1 MIEILDSF
9 LKKVDILRKYTYAQY
24 TEEFRGI
31 GSFKINVPIIEEN
44 KYLLDDTEQYYVL
57 FDTKRNGKNKKILG
71 VVDKVEKEADS
82 DYDNQYTLSGRM
94 VQFIL
99 NSRVIKGTFSYSGN
113 TANFVSGIIYD
124 NILKNKDDRYIPIN
138 ISLEDVTKLNNQ
150 CSKIDKQVTGGYIW
164 DEIEPVLEQDG
175 LGLIIEPNIITE
187 KVIDGNKTNIEGL
200 SLTITLGT
208 DRRKWNKEN
217 NVSVVFSQS
226 LSNISR
232 TSYTRDTTNY
242 TNIAYTAGEGEE
254 ESRKWYEI
262 EINSDVK
269 NKNKKGIGRR
279 ELWIDARDIQSV
291 QDDKVL
297 TDKEYETLI
306 KQRTNEKAAEA
317 TGTRTYEST
326 LTEQNKQYVFGIDYN
341 IGDWC
346 TVIDSELEKVL
357 DVQII
362 TVTHTIQGTGTQ
374 EIIDVGF
381 SYGSKQ
387 SMDILKETRE
397 SANKID
403 NNTVNIKYLDNKQKT
418 LDDRVKILEHG
429 LEQLPTIPTDEFT
442 LLNDGEWYKYGKRTF
457 IKLNG
462 LYVGDVANCPYP
474 PKGGNVWQYVILL
487 NMNNG
492 TWWHGFMKI
501 SIDGSVSFQTIASIG
516 ATDLY
521 DCTGNNF
528 TVYGYVDFFNE

>member
-44 KYLLDDTEQYYVL
+44 KYLLDETEQYYVL

-94 VQFIL
+94 VQFVL
-99 NSRVIKGTFSYSGN
+99 KNRVIKGTFSYSGN

-138 ISLEDVTKLNNQ
+138 ISLEDATKLNNQ

-164 DEIEPVLEQDG
+164 DEIESVLEQDG

-200 SLTITLGT
+200 SLTITLGA

-232 TSYTRDTTNY
+232 ASYTSDTTNY
-242 TNIAYTAGEGEE
+242 TNVAYTAGEGEE

-269 NKNKKGIGRR
+269 SKNKKGIGRR

-291 QDDKVL
+291 QDDKTL

-317 TGTRTYEST
+317 METRTYEST

-357 DVQII
+357 DVQIV
-362 TVTHTIQGTGTQ
+362 TVVHTIQGTGTQ

-381 SYGSKQ
+381 SYGLKQ
-387 SMDILKETRE
+387 NMDVLKETRE
-397 SANKID
+397 SANKIE
-403 NNTVNIKYLDNKQKT
+403 NNNVNIKYLENKQKT
-418 LDDRVKILEHG
+418 LNNRVENLENG
-429 LEQLPTIPTDEFT
+429 LEQLPTIPADEFT
-442 LLNDGEWYKYGKRTF
+442 LSNDGEWYKYGKRTF

>member
-44 KYLLDDTEQYYVL
+44 KYLLDETEQYYVL

-94 VQFIL
+94 VQFVL
-99 NSRVIKGTFSYSGN
+99 KNRVIKGTFSYSGN

-138 ISLEDVTKLNNQ
+138 ISLEDATKLNNQ

-164 DEIEPVLEQDG
+164 DEIESVLEQDG

-200 SLTITLGT
+200 SLTITLGA

-232 TSYTRDTTNY
+232 ASYTRDTTNY
-242 TNIAYTAGEGEE
+242 TNVAYTAGEGEE

-269 NKNKKGIGRR
+269 SKNKKGIGRR

-291 QDDKVL
+291 QDDKTL

-317 TGTRTYEST
+317 METRTYEST

-357 DVQII
+357 DVQIV
-362 TVTHTIQGTGTQ
+362 TVVHTIQGTGTQ

-381 SYGSKQ
+381 SYGLKQ
-387 SMDILKETRE
+387 NMDVLKETRE
-397 SANKID
+397 SANKIE
-403 NNTVNIKYLDNKQKT
+403 NNNVNIKYLENKQKT
-418 LDDRVKILEHG
+418 LNNRVENLENG
-429 LEQLPTIPTDEFT
+429 LEQLPTIPADEFT
-442 LLNDGEWYKYGKRTF
+442 LSNDGEWYKYGKRTF

>member
-44 KYLLDDTEQYYVL
+44 KYLLDEIEQYYVL

-82 DYDNQYTLSGRM
+82 DYNNQYTLSGRM
-94 VQFIL
+94 VQFVL
-99 NSRVIKGTFSYSGN
+99 KNRVIKGTFSYSGN

-138 ISLEDVTKLNNQ
+138 ISLEDATKLNSQ

-175 LGLIIEPNIITE
+175 LGIIIEPNIITE

-242 TNIAYTAGEGEE
+242 TNVAYTAGEGEE
-254 ESRKWYEI
+254 KSRKWYEI
-262 EINSDVK
+262 EINSGVK
-269 NKNKKGIGRR
+269 SKNKKGIGRR

-291 QDDKVL
+291 QDDKTL

-317 TGTRTYEST
+317 METRTYEST

-357 DVQII
+357 DVQI
-362 TVTHTIQGTGTQ
+362 VTIVHTIQGTGTQ

-381 SYGSKQ
+381 SYGLKQ
-387 SMDILKETRE
+387 NMDVLKETRE
-397 SANKID
+397 SANKIE
-403 NNTVNIKYLDNKQKT
+403 NNNVNIKYLDNKQKT
-418 LDDRVKILEHG
+418 LDNRVENLENG
-429 LEQLPTIPTDEFT
+429 LKQLPTIPADEFT
-442 LLNDGEWYKYGKRTF
+442 LSHHGEWYKYGKRTF

-521 DCTGNNF
+521 NCTGNNF
-528 TVYGYVDFFNE
+528 TVYGYIDFFNE

>member
-44 KYLLDDTEQYYVL
+44 KYLLDETEQYYVL
-57 FDTKRNGKNKKILG
+57 LDTKRNGKNKKILG

-94 VQFIL
+94 VQFVL
-99 NSRVIKGTFSYSGN
+99 KNRVIKGTFSYSGN

-124 NILKNKDDRYIPIN
+124 NILKNKDDRYISIN
-138 ISLEDVTKLNNQ
+138 ISLEDATKLNNQ

-200 SLTITLGT
+200 SLTITLGA

-242 TNIAYTAGEGEE
+242 TNVAYTAGEGEE

-269 NKNKKGIGRR
+269 SKNKKGIGRR

-291 QDDKVL
+291 QDDKTL

-317 TGTRTYEST
+317 METRTYEST

-357 DVQII
+357 DVQIV
-362 TVTHTIQGTGTQ
+362 TVVHTIQGTGTQ

-381 SYGSKQ
+381 SYGLKQ
-387 SMDILKETRE
+387 NMDVLKETRE
-397 SANKID
+397 SANKIE
-403 NNTVNIKYLDNKQKT
+403 NNNVNIKYLDNKQKT
-418 LDDRVKILEHG
+418 LDNRVENLENG
-429 LEQLPTIPTDEFT
+429 LKQLPTIPADEFT
-442 LLNDGEWYKYGKRTF
+442 LSNDGEWYKYGKRTF

>member
-44 KYLLDDTEQYYVL
+44 KYLLDETEQYYVL

-94 VQFIL
+94 VQFVL
-99 NSRVIKGTFSYSGN
+99 KNRVTKGTFSYSGN

-124 NILKNKDDRYIPIN
+124 NILKNKDDRYIPIS
-138 ISLEDVTKLNNQ
+138 ISLENATKLNSQ

-200 SLTITLGT
+200 SLTITLGA

-242 TNIAYTAGEGEE
+242 TNVAYTAGEGEE

-269 NKNKKGIGRR
+269 SKNKKGIGRR

-291 QDDKVL
+291 QDDKTL

-317 TGTRTYEST
+317 METRTYEST

-357 DVQII
+357 DVQI
-362 TVTHTIQGTGTQ
+362 VTIVHTIQGTGTQ

-381 SYGSKQ
+381 SYGLKQ
-387 SMDILKETRE
+387 NMDVLKETRE
-397 SANKID
+397 SANKIE
-403 NNTVNIKYLDNKQKT
+403 NNNVNIKYLDNKQKT
-418 LDDRVKILEHG
+418 LDNRVENLENG
-429 LEQLPTIPTDEFT
+429 LKQLPTIPADEFT
-442 LLNDGEWYKYGKRTF
+442 LSNVGEWYKYGKRTF

-501 SIDGSVSFQTIASIG
+501 SIDGSVSFRTIASIG

>member
-44 KYLLDDTEQYYVL
+44 KYLLDETEQYYVL

-94 VQFIL
+94 VQFVL
-99 NSRVIKGTFSYSGN
+99 KNRVIKGTFSYSGN
-113 TANFVSGIIYD
+113 TATFVSGIIYD

-138 ISLEDVTKLNNQ
+138 ISLEDATKLNNQ

-164 DEIEPVLEQDG
+164 DEIESVLEQDG

-200 SLTITLGT
+200 SLTITLGA

-232 TSYTRDTTNY
+232 ASYTRDTTNY
-242 TNIAYTAGEGEE
+242 TNVAYTAGEGEE

-269 NKNKKGIGRR
+269 SKNKKGIGRR

-291 QDDKVL
+291 QDDKTL

-317 TGTRTYEST
+317 METRTYEST

-357 DVQII
+357 DVQIV
-362 TVTHTIQGTGTQ
+362 TVVHTIQGTGTQ

-381 SYGSKQ
+381 SYGLKQ
-387 SMDILKETRE
+387 NMDVLKETRE
-397 SANKID
+397 SANKIE
-403 NNTVNIKYLDNKQKT
+403 NNNVNIKYLENKQKT
-418 LDDRVKILEHG
+418 LNNRVENLENG
-429 LEQLPTIPTDEFT
+429 LEQLPTIPADEFT
-442 LLNDGEWYKYGKRTF
+442 LSNDGEWYKYGKRTF

>member
-44 KYLLDDTEQYYVL
+44 KYLLDETEQYYVL

-94 VQFIL
+94 VQFVL

-138 ISLEDVTKLNNQ
+138 ISLEDATKLNSQ

-200 SLTITLGT
+200 TLTITPGT

-242 TNIAYTAGEGEE
+242 TNVAYTAGEGEE

-269 NKNKKGIGRR
+269 SKNKKGIGRR

-291 QDDKVL
+291 QDDKTL

-317 TGTRTYEST
+317 TETRTYEST

-357 DVQII
+357 DVQIV
-362 TVTHTIQGTGTQ
+362 TVVHTIQGTGTQ

-381 SYGSKQ
+381 SYGLKQ
-387 SMDILKETRE
+387 NMDVLKETRE
-397 SANKID
+397 SANKIE
-403 NNTVNIKYLDNKQKT
+403 NNNVNIKYLDNKQKT
-418 LDDRVKILEHG
+418 LDNRVENLENG
-429 LEQLPTIPTDEFT
+429 LKQLPTIPADEFT
-442 LLNDGEWYKYGKRTF
+442 LSNDGEWYKYGKRTF

-501 SIDGSVSFQTIASIG
+501 SIDGSVSFTTIASIG

>member
-44 KYLLDDTEQYYVL
+44 KYLLDETEQYYVL

-94 VQFIL
+94 VQFVL
-99 NSRVIKGTFSYSGN
+99 KNRVIKGTFSYSGN

-124 NILKNKDDRYIPIN
+124 NILKNKDDRYIPIS

-150 CSKIDKQVTGGYIW
+150 CSKIDKQITGGYIW

-187 KVIDGNKTNIEGL
+187 KVIDGNKTNIEEL

-242 TNIAYTAGEGEE
+242 TNVAYTAGEGEE
-254 ESRKWYEI
+254 ESRKWYEV

-269 NKNKKGIGRR
+269 SKNKKGIGRR

-291 QDDKVL
+291 QDDKTL

-317 TGTRTYEST
+317 TETRTYEST
-326 LTEQNKQYVFGIDYN
+326 LTEQNKQYVFGMDYN

-357 DVQII
+357 DVQIV
-362 TVTHTIQGTGTQ
+362 TVIHTIQGTGTQ

-381 SYGSKQ
+381 SYGLKQ
-387 SMDILKETRE
+387 NMDVLKETRK
-397 SANKID
+397 SANKIE
-403 NNTVNIKYLDNKQKT
+403 NNNVNIKYLDNKQKT
-418 LDDRVKILEHG
+418 LDDRVKIIEHG
-429 LEQLPTIPTDEFT
+429 FEQIPVIPTDEFT
-442 LLNDGEWYKYGKRTF
+442 LFNDGEWYKYGKRTF

-462 LYVGDVANCPYP
+462 LYVGNVANCPYP

-501 SIDGSVSFQTIASIG
+501 GIDGSVSFQTIASIG

-521 DCTGNNF
+521 ACTGNNF